1 MTFSVWVA
9 IAAVIGTIYGLIKR
23 YETRLVLL
31 LAGLA
36 MCVLSMDP
44 MEAFL
49 QFDKSMT
56 NKALIISICSSM
68 GFAACVTMT
77 KCDLHLVSLL
87 TKPLNKLGILLLP
100 CCMLVTGVASL
111 AIGSLAGLCA
121 AIGPTLVALMIRAGF
136 RPAIAAAAII
146 SSTLPNYWSPG
157 STDNILV
164 AQIANIA
171 VMDQIN
177 YISGK
182 ILLLFVFCVIALT
195 VICFLFGDYKKNGTF
210 QEAGTTKAGEL
221 NRPLPELPANPNI
234 LKAFAPVSYTH
245 LTLPTI

>member
-1 MTFSVWVA
+1 
-9 IAAVIGTIYGLIKR
+9 
-23 YETRLVLL
+23 
-31 LAGLA
+31 
-36 MCVLSMDP
+36 
-44 MEAFL
+44 
-49 QFDKSMT
+49 
-56 NKALIISICSSM
+56 
-68 GFAACVTMT
+68 
-77 KCDLHLVSLL
+77 
-87 TKPLNKLGILLLP
+87 
-100 CCMLVTGVASL
+100 MLVTGVASL

-182 ILLLFVFCVIALT
+182 ILLLFVFLRHRT
-195 VICFLFGDYKKNGTF
+195 DSYLFSFSATTKKNGTF

-221 NRPLPELPANPNI
+221 NRPLPELPANPEH
-234 LKAFAPVSYTH
+234 P
-245 LTLPTI
+245 